1 VLLARKSQL
10 EEFHGVTYADE
21 ALEFAAHS
29 SGKYLPKGPLPAKA
43 LELLDA
49 AGLLLKLRGA
59 AAVRPELTETQ
70 KRIRF
75 IVHRMEASIAN
86 HEFEKARFYSLEEKK
101 ERENLRVLRETHK
114 LNDSALGV
122 VGLKDVE
129 EMIARWANYPYC
141 P

>member
-1 VLLARKSQL
+1 
-10 EEFHGVTYADE
+10 
-21 ALEFAAHS
+21 
-29 SGKYLPKGPLPAKA
+29 
-43 LELLDA
+43 
-49 AGLLLKLRGA
+49 
-59 AAVRPELTETQ
+59 
-70 KRIRF
+70 
-75 IVHRMEASIAN
+75 MEASIAN